1 MKIYVRLILMIS
13 VPLFA
18 GLAHASNNTI
28 TIGTVQ
34 TLDTSFYIHTF
45 GPTLLNLRSKHP
57 DLIFKTR
64 EFKDYD
70 SMVLAAEN
78 NELDFFMT
86 SAGMAAYLERIE
98 KARAIATRTHPRAT
112 IPRESVGAAFISR
125 SDRNDIRTL
134 AD

>member
-1 MKIYVRLILMIS
+1 MKIYVRLILMMS

-57 DLIFKTR
+57 DLIF
-64 EFKDYD
+64 
-70 SMVLAAEN
+70 
-78 NELDFFMT
+78 MT
-86 SAGMAAYLERIE
+86 QW
-98 KARAIATRTHPRAT
+98 
-112 IPRESVGAAFISR
+112 F
-125 SDRNDIRTL
+125 
-134 AD
+134 